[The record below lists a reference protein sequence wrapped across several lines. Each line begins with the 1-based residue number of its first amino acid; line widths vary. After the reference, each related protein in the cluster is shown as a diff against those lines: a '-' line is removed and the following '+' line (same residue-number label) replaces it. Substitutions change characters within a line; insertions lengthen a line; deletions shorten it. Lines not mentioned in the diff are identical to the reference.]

1 MLRSAI
7 VTAAVVSF
15 SLASAALAQ
24 DQDEPPANSL
34 RWFESFDLNKDGF
47 ITPAEMETA
56 GAAEFAR
63 IDKDRSGTITID
75 EYLADSPDASD
86 DETRRI
92 RNRFAVM
99 DRRGDGNGVISL
111 AEFLNFGKF
120 VISVADQ
127 NGDRDGRMS
136 REEFVESVT
145 PAKKSGQTVPLKP

>member
-7 VTAAVVSF
+7 VTAAVSF
-15 SLASAALAQ
+15 SLSSAALAQ
-24 DQDEPPANSL
+24 EEPPANSL

-47 ITPAEMETA
+47 ITSAEMETA
-56 GAAEFAR
+56 SAAEFAR
-63 IDKDRSGTITID
+63 IDKDKSGTIAID

-86 DETRRI
+86 DEVRRM

-99 DRRGDGNGVISL
+99 DGRGDRNGAVSQ
-111 AEFLNFGKF
+111 AEFINFGKF
-120 VISVADQ
+120 VIEIADQ

-145 PAKKSGQTVPLKP
+145 PAKP

>member
-1 MLRSAI
+1 MRSLTI
-7 VTAAVVSF
+7 FIFSSLVVVST
-15 SLASAALAQ
+15 ATQAQ
-24 DQDEPPANSL
+24 EEPPANSL
-34 RWFESFDLNKDGF
+34 RWFESFDQNKDGF
-47 ITPAEMETA
+47 ITPQEMEAA

-63 IDKDRSGTITID
+63 IDKDKSGTITID

-86 DETRRI
+86 DEVRRI

-136 REEFVESVT
+136 REEFVESVS
-145 PAKKSGQTVPLKP
+145 PAN

>member
-7 VTAAVVSF
+7 VTAAV
-15 SLASAALAQ
+15 SLGLSSAAFAQ
-24 DQDEPPANSL
+24 EEPPANSL

-47 ITPAEMETA
+47 ITPEEMETA
-56 GAAEFAR
+56 GAAEFDR
-63 IDKDRSGTITID
+63 IDKDKNGTISIT

-86 DETRRI
+86 DEVRRI

-99 DRRGDGNGVISL
+99 DKRGNGDGVVSK
-111 AEFLNFGKF
+111 AEFINFGKF

-136 REEFVESVT
+136 REEFVESVS
-145 PAKKSGQTVPLKP
+145 PAN

>member
-7 VTAAVVSF
+7 VTAAV
-15 SLASAALAQ
+15 SLGLSSAAFAQ
-24 DQDEPPANSL
+24 EEPPANSL

-47 ITPAEMETA
+47 ITPEEMETA
-56 GAAEFAR
+56 GASEFDR
-63 IDKDRSGTITID
+63 IDKDKNGTISIT

-86 DETRRI
+86 DEVRRI

-99 DRRGDGNGVISL
+99 DKRGNGDGVVSK
-111 AEFLNFGKF
+111 AEFINFGKF

-136 REEFVESVT
+136 REEFVDSVS
-145 PAKKSGQTVPLKP
+145 PAN